1 MKILLRG
8 FYFAALMVALV
19 YLTGCM
25 STKLPDSYQVEPD
38 VLEAKAGVVEF
49 TVNGTIPEKSFHKK
63 AVVEFSPYIKYDGK
77 TKELKKFTLR
87 GEKTEGEGTVI
98 NSATGGSFSY
108 VESFE
113 YTDEMRTG
121 ELMVNAKVIK
131 GGKVQEFNDIKLAD
145 GVIVTYKNITH
156 DEKTISAP
164 SGYEKVTIISENAT
178 IYFRQNKHNLNWNLD
193 LNKSG
198 EAKSKMD
205 NADELL
211 AKGWEIKDIAIDAWA
226 SPEGEIDFNNNLAN
240 DRAESVTKFMEKKI
254 AGINKMRA
262 KELGVDIS
270 EIEQEVKYQANGHGE
285 DWDGFMNAVRS
296 SGLKDKNTIVNVVN
310 SQSDATKREQ
320 EIRNMTVIYEE
331 VAEEILPTLRRAEIV
346 VSCYEPK
353 RSDEEIAELAGTN
366 PDSLTYKELLH
377 AASLTDDHEAKYNIY
392 RAAFTH
398 PDRDWKTYNNAAVE
412 GIELRKIDEAE
423 NLLGQAEKL
432 SSNNGVIENN
442 IGVVAAQREDYAKAE
457 QHFLNAQKYG
467 EDVSYNM
474 GIISIQKGE
483 YQKALTYFKGLD
495 CKHNIGLAQLLSG
508 EMNEAMNNLKCAPES
523 DKTFY
528 MLAVYG
534 ARAHKE
540 EMVFEYLEKAIA
552 KNPSLKEKAKIDR
565 EFIKFYDMPDFSAI
579 VN

>member
-211 AKGWEIKDIAIDAWA
+211 AKG
-226 SPEGEIDFNNNLAN
+226 
-240 DRAESVTKFMEKKI
+240 
-254 AGINKMRA
+254 
-262 KELGVDIS
+262 
-270 EIEQEVKYQANGHGE
+270 
-285 DWDGFMNAVRS
+285 
-296 SGLKDKNTIVNVVN
+296 
-310 SQSDATKREQ
+310 
-320 EIRNMTVIYEE
+320 
-331 VAEEILPTLRRAEIV
+331 
-346 VSCYEPK
+346 
-353 RSDEEIAELAGTN
+353 
-366 PDSLTYKELLH
+366 
-377 AASLTDDHEAKYNIY
+377 
-392 RAAFTH
+392 
-398 PDRDWKTYNNAAVE
+398 
-412 GIELRKIDEAE
+412 
-423 NLLGQAEKL
+423 
-432 SSNNGVIENN
+432 
-442 IGVVAAQREDYAKAE
+442 
-457 QHFLNAQKYG
+457 
-467 EDVSYNM
+467 
-474 GIISIQKGE
+474 
-483 YQKALTYFKGLD
+483 
-495 CKHNIGLAQLLSG
+495 
-508 EMNEAMNNLKCAPES
+508 
-523 DKTFY
+523 
-528 MLAVYG
+528 
-534 ARAHKE
+534 
-540 EMVFEYLEKAIA
+540 
-552 KNPSLKEKAKIDR
+552 
-565 EFIKFYDMPDFSAI
+565 
-579 VN
+579 